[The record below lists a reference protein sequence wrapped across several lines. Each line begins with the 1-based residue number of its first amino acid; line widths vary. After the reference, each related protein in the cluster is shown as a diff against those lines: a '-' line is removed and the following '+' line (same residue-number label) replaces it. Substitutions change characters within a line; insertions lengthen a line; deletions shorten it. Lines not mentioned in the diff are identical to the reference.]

1 MASAWGAWVHTDD
14 WRCGVNAWVVS
25 ETSTAATIRVQN
37 IFENVYL
44 IGSRSGNSVRC
55 SCDGTTRSADM
66 SLGTNYGHTGQKV
79 IKTEDFTVAKRDSAR
94 NVSCGATIV
103 VSSGSAGTSSAS
115 VSVRIG
121 AISYSKPADPSSC
134 AAVREGDSKASVT
147 WSNGATTALAPRTA
161 TLVDRST
168 DGGDFA
174 QIASVGKD
182 AANYTDNGIEAN
194 HSYTYRVRAQGNGGY
209 SNYSTSESIYTTPA
223 APLSVDVSK
232 VQATTVRIAA
242 DVSNVNT
249 ATAYDIEVSKDGGA
263 WERVSTVE
271 DLPATADVSG
281 RAKFRVRST
290 RGELQSAWTESDEI
304 TTIVPPLAPKVSG
317 LPSVAAT
324 GSSQTVAWVPNH
336 PDGTAQS
343 AAQVE
348 FTKGGSTQTVDVT
361 DAKSCTVPS
370 SLMASPSTVSVRVR
384 TKGLDPSWGAW
395 SSPVTMSVAV
405 PPSVVITSPAS
416 DGAVIESLP
425 MTVSWTA
432 VDSTGVS
439 EQVITLKDSGGTVL
453 WTATVP
459 SSIRSFDIPYR
470 LDNMKQYSITLTVR
484 GGSSLTASSVRTFA
498 TDYAEPDVPY
508 SYIEVNTSNFSTS
521 ITVNDGKEPG
531 SGKPDAKSFTVTR
544 ILPDGT
550 RWVVARN
557 LLDGQQATDPLPP
570 LNVDFSYEVV
580 AISDMGTQSV
590 LTTDAYVDSDGS
602 EVFSFGSDAMEAL
615 VLQFDANASI
625 NSERTGELFRF
636 AIGSGSTG
644 LPTFYADGE
653 LSVNGR
659 RSYVVFGKEDFNRAR
674 NIARSQKA
682 ASCWYRDAYGGRA
695 FVHPSFGF
703 SYATGKYDAFDVT
716 ANLTECVFEEP
727 WNA

>member
-115 VSVRIG
+115 VSVRIV

-653 LSVNGR
+653 MSVNGR

-703 SYATGKYDAFDVT
+703 SYAAGKYDAFDVT

>member
-25 ETSTAATIRVQN
+25 ETSTTATIRVQN

-55 SCDGTTRSADM
+55 SCDGATRSADM

-79 IKTEDFTVAKRDSAR
+79 IKTEDFTVAKKDSAR

-103 VSSGSAGTSSAS
+103 VGSGSAGTSSAS

-249 ATAYDIEVSKDGGA
+249 ATAYDIEVSKDGGV
-263 WERVSTVE
+263 WELVSTVE
-271 DLPATADVSG
+271 DFPATADVSG

-395 SSPVTMSVAV
+395 SPPVAMAVAV
-405 PPSVVITSPAS
+405 PPSAAITNPPS
-416 DGAVIESLP
+416 DGTVIDALP
-425 MTVSWTA
+425 LTVAWTVSDA
-432 VDSTGVS
+432 TGVS
-439 EQVITLKDSGGTVL
+439 EQVLALKDSGGNTL
-453 WTATVP
+453 WSATVP
-459 SSIRSFDIPYR
+459 SDARSFQMPYR
-470 LDNMKQYSITLTVR
+470 VDNLERYSLSLMVR
-484 GGSSLTASSVRTFA
+484 GGSSLAV
-498 TDYAEPDVPY
+498 
-508 SYIEVNTSNFSTS
+508 
-521 ITVNDGKEPG
+521 
-531 SGKPDAKSFTVTR
+531 TVTR
-544 ILPDGT
+544 TFETDYKEPASPTADVEVDRGGLSVEVTVHEGHEDGAPPT
-550 RWVVARN
+550 ASFDVARV
-557 LLDGQQATDPLPP
+557 LADGARWTVASGLTDSQVCVDPLPP

-580 AISDMGTQSV
+580 ATSDMDTQSV
-590 LTTDAYVDSDGS
+590 LAVPFRIRSGEAAFNFGQSAGACETFAYDQEWSHSVSRSTALYDFADG
-602 EVFSFGSDAMEAL
+602 GEA
-615 VLQFDANASI
+615 
-625 NSERTGELFRF
+625 G
-636 AIGSGSTG
+636 G
-644 LPTFYADGE
+644 LPVAYT
-653 LSVNGR
+653 STTVSSTR
-659 RSYVVFGKEDFNRAR
+659 RQGMRCVDVDQLRRVQAL
-674 NIARSQKA
+674 A
-682 ASCWYRDAYGGRA
+682 ASHGVCWFRDLYGGRA
-695 FVHPSFGF
+695 RCAFSFDMSAGVPYDLLKI
-703 SYATGKYDAFDVT
+703 SATM
-716 ANLTECVFEEP
+716 TEVRFREA
-727 WNA
+727 W